1 MKKQPNKWLIFSS
14 LALQIA
20 IIMYGAIQLGTYLD
34 RTYTLPNK
42 LATLLLSGFGLLTIL
57 WLIYRQS
64 KKFWDNEWKN
74 P

>member
-14 LALQIA
+14 LAFQIA

>member
-14 LALQIA
+14 LAFQIA

-42 LATLLLSGFGLLTIL
+42 LAILLLSGFGLLTIL

-64 KKFWDNEWKN
+64 KKFWDNE
-74 P
+74 

>member
-14 LALQIA
+14 LAFQIA

-64 KKFWDNEWKN
+64 KKFWDNE
-74 P
+74 

>member
-14 LALQIA
+14 LAFQIA
-20 IIMYGAIQLGTYLD
+20 IIMYGAIQFGTYLD

-64 KKFWDNEWKN
+64 KKFWDNELKN

>member
-14 LALQIA
+14 LAFQIA

-34 RTYTLPNK
+34 RTHTLPNK

>member
-1 MKKQPNKWLIFSS
+1 
-14 LALQIA
+14 
-20 IIMYGAIQLGTYLD
+20 MYGAIQLGTYLD

-64 KKFWDNEWKN
+64 KKFWDNE
-74 P
+74 

>member
-14 LALQIA
+14 LAFQIA
-20 IIMYGAIQLGTYLD
+20 IIMYGGIQLGTYLD

-64 KKFWDNEWKN
+64 KKFWDNE
-74 P
+74 

>member
-64 KKFWDNEWKN
+64 KKFWDNE
-74 P
+74 

>member
-14 LALQIA
+14 LAFQIA
-20 IIMYGAIQLGTYLD
+20 ITMYGAIQLGTYLD